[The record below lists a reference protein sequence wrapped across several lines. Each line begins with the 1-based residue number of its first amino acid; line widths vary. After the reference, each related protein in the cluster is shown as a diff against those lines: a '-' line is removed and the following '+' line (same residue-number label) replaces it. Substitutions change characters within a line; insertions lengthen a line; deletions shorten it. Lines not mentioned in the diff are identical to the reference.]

1 MTGNF
6 PLHWI
11 VFIPLLGAA
20 INGFIALSGRKS
32 SAKLSGTIA
41 SIASLLSFLLS
52 IQAFL
57 TLKGQN
63 AAYPQL
69 HDRLYQWIAAGSF
82 KVDIAFFLD
91 PLSAVMILVVTGVGS
106 LIHIYS
112 IGYMEEDPSPA
123 RYFSYLNLF
132 MFAMLILVLGNSLL
146 MMFIGW
152 EGVGLAS
159 YLLIGFWFSDTEKAK
174 AGMKAFIVN
183 RIGDL
188 GFLVGIMIIFWGIST
203 HLSGGESFDF
213 FAIKKN
219 ISALTQWKIWGIPA
233 VELAAFCLF
242 IGAIGKS
249 AQIPLYVWLP
259 DAMAGPTPVS
269 ALIHAATMVTAG
281 VYMVARM
288 NFLYSAAPSASFVV
302 ALIGALT
309 ALFAASIGL
318 FQNDIKKVLAYST
331 VSQLGYMFIGVG
343 VGAYSAGIFHL
354 MTHAFFKGLLFLGA
368 GSVIVGMH
376 HLQDIRKMG
385 GLFKYM
391 KITGTTFL
399 LATLAIIGFP
409 GFSGFFSKDEILW
422 KALATGH
429 TFIWLLGSI
438 GAVLTA
444 FYMTRLFALTFM
456 GELRLSKEELEHLPH
471 KQPHETPWVMTIPL
485 MILAVLS
492 VAGGWIG
499 LPHFLTHKVPPFEH
513 WLAPVFADGLK
524 YHKLGHIL
532 SGHGH
537 GLAPFGE
544 PVAMGLAIVGMIV
557 GAGLALWIYAGSKKA
572 QRAIEA
578 ETAFQN
584 PENKKLLPALYRVI
598 YNKYYVDEIYDA
610 AVVRP
615 IKNLSRDGLWPF
627 DSLVIDGL
635 VNFTAKLSQF
645 FARLLSWI
653 QNGNVKLYLY
663 AMAVGLLSMLL
674 WLMLTNAS
682 F

>member
-1 MTGNF
+1 MNEY
-6 PLHWI
+6 PLLRWI
-11 VFIPLLGAA
+11 VFIPLFGAI
-20 INGFIALSGRKS
+20 INGYFALRGK
-32 SAKLSGTIA
+32 KLSSKFAG
-41 SIASLLSFLLS
+41 SIASLAALLSFALS
-52 IQAFL
+52 LSAFFQ
-57 TLKGQN
+57 LKSLSGEL
-63 AAYPQL
+63 PQL
-69 HDRLYQWIAAGSF
+69 KDHLYTWIAAGRF
-82 KVDIAFFLD
+82 QVDIAFLLD

-132 MFAMLILVLGNSLL
+132 MFAMLVLVLGDSLL
-146 MMFIGW
+146 TMFIGW

-159 YLLIGFWFSDTEKAK
+159 YLLIGFWFEDTEKAK

-188 GFLVGIMIIFWGIST
+188 GFLIGIMTIFWGIAGYLQAGQSFSFET
-203 HLSGGESFDF
+203 IKANIQHLYH
-213 FAIKKN
+213 
-219 ISALTQWKIWGIPA
+219 WKIGGIPA

-242 IGAIGKS
+242 IGAVGKS

-288 NFLYSAAPSASFVV
+288 NFLYSLAPSASYTV

-354 MTHAFFKGLLFLGA
+354 MTHAFFKALLFLGA

-376 HLQDIRKMG
+376 HIQDIRKMG

-422 KALATGH
+422 KALSSGNIL
-429 TFIWLLGSI
+429 IWTLGTI
-438 GAVLTA
+438 GAILTA
-444 FYMTRLFALTFM
+444 FYMTRLFSLTFL

-471 KQPHETPWVMTIPL
+471 KKPHETGWSMTIPL

-492 VAGGWIG
+492 VIGGWIG
-499 LPHFLTHKVPPFEH
+499 LPHFLTHKEPPFET
-513 WLAPVFADGLK
+513 WLHPVFANSIKHHSTASALAGEASK
-524 YHKLGHIL
+524 
-532 SGHGH
+532 
-537 GLAPFGE
+537 APFGE
-544 PVAMGLAIVGMIV
+544 GTAMLIAILGMLI
-557 GAGLALWIYAGSKKA
+557 GAIAALWIYAGKKKA
-572 QRAIEA
+572 ERALEKEKA
-578 ETAFQN
+578 LQQPETSGIIAAVY
-584 PENKKLLPALYRVI
+584 KLI
-598 YNKYYVDEIYDA
+598 YNKYYVDEIYRTLI
-610 AVVRP
+610 VKPLV
-615 IKNLSRDGLWPF
+615 NLSRDGLWPF
-627 DSLVIDGL
+627 DMLIIDGL
-635 VNFTAKLSQF
+635 VNLAAKIAQLF
-645 FARLLSWI
+645 GRFLSWI
-653 QNGNVKLYLY
+653 QSGNVKLYLY
-663 AMAVGLLSMLL
+663 AMAVGLLSFLL
-674 WLMLTNAS
+674 WLMITSAAL
-682 F
+682 